1 MKKYVTLLLLCYL
14 IFSALPA
21 YAVVINLS
29 PGECEEAIAFGKEHR
44 YTIEKELDKR
54 YAFGSAEEYAD
65 GGTIHSKWYKL
76 ALMAGYKAQRGEA
89 LTPQEQIDILS
100 DPCIQIN
107 ITLHGKNL
115 DFAKGYQVT
124 LLQQGKEIKPD
135 KSHADH
141 FMHQHPGKKPPA
153 GFPCCRAVLRA
164 YFKYSDIDPAGA
176 AVLVL
181 KKDSKKVRF
190 DINFA
195 RFK

>member
-1 MKKYVTLLLLCYL
+1 MKKHITLLFLCYL
-14 IFSALPA
+14 IFSVLPVDAL
-21 YAVVINLS
+21 VINLS
-29 PGECEEAIAFGKEHR
+29 PKECEEALAFGKEHFDS
-44 YTIEKELDKR
+44 IEKDIDKR

-89 LTPQEQIDILS
+89 LTPQEQTDILS

-135 KSHADH
+135 KFHADH
-141 FMHQHPGKKPPA
+141 FMHQHPGKNPPA
-153 GFPCCRAVLRA
+153 GFPCCRAVFRA
-164 YFKYSDIDPAGA
+164 YFKYSDIDPTGA

-181 KKDSKKVRF
+181 IKNSKKVRF

-195 RFK
+195 KFK